1 MNSFQIYEKD
11 SLEPTPETK
20 FQKKVLYSDKIYSY
34 AQKFTFLKWNLAG
47 SIFLVFSSILQIFLI
62 YSSSWNVS
70 FGKTYIT
77 VLMFLSLV
85 YGVLSF
91 FTNICLFRH
100 EFIEV
105 REMFINFS
113 LKSLGVLFILSSFF
127 MVAKFLTIFIFLLSF
142 RYNTTA
148 SPVEIIAISLISLDV
163 LTLGFSIFAYF
174 TIEGSKTTVRVLLY
188 ISGLIIMI
196 FAFIL
201 IFLCGNVS
209 EVISTE
215 NELNTVIISYAFTS
229 LKGMSL
235 CSIVVI
241 EIIFLFSLRKF
252 NFWFFI
258 GANWTLVI
266 AILFGLLNGFLI
278 KNLHQ
283 INAFFKTS
291 ENCVSALKYF
301 NSEYL
306 ETVECASKYLETNQS
321 SYLNC
326 SLNEQ
331 AFIWESPV
339 NWEKSG
345 CINTECCNETLSII
359 YFADIMYIY
368 LLSLGIIAIGFVL
381 IASVLYQT
389 SLYMSKSLE
398 YQISSWFNKIMT
410 ILYILTPIL
419 GIIFL
424 IYMPKNLPQKQA
436 FFPLNYQSNSSNL
449 VQYPVDATD
458 YTPSCFL
465 LSDYLTNFNPKLSL
479 SKCVHIIEVNGTETC
494 NDDMR
499 VVLLIQNG
507 QIYIPLDYNNQSLRI
522 FDQRSKNFIFAQK
535 TQSYDD
541 IDYFA
546 FEGSLDNVKDFMQN
560 TIQVCPNSLFETIS
574 YSYSTY
580 QVGSSSYPLS
590 NNQSSNLTI
599 TTTTVNTFQE
609 KYHDNEEDINN
620 LLENVNIIRHNK
632 EWHKSDNTTTNTTA
646 NISIIDFNLTD
657 NGTFKILGQLLGN
670 SDDTMEGSNVCF
682 TEENPES
689 GSSYQCLLE
698 TSSDAKGVFS
708 LEVNQ
713 LKNNVAFRGY
723 LEFWKNG
730 YYPLQIDLLFSS
742 NNQQNINLGYLQMN
756 PMNNTINES
765 NSSSKGKS
773 SSSSNNEYSSD
784 SLSNLQLQ
792 LNNVKF
798 GDLTL
803 NILDMITLDP
813 LNHVS
818 VTLYSSAVDCKNNL
832 AVDSLGSFYTKDDQ
846 NLTFYNLEYN
856 TYTFFFSRGNY
867 KTSCI
872 QTTIDSTSHIQTVL
886 LSPVLEN
893 NQMRIILQWENS
905 DLNLGLFL
913 MFKTNDNSSKCVVSF
928 QNKNCLGVEM
938 IMHQN
943 LNGTNAQ
950 IITFNSFQNL
960 TYLTYV
966 KEIISLEI
974 YKNRTQNNE
983 TLNTNFLYYSKLIL
997 RYYVEELELPVEIS
1011 NGVSIDKT
1019 YNMTEVLNENNLA
1032 YFFVCLYGGVG
1043 DVAKIPS
1050 KTLWTKSYYDKNE
1063 GNEYPESEVCN

>member
-1 MNSFQIYEKD
+1 MNSFQVYEKD

-20 FQKKVLYSDKIYSY
+20 LQKKVLYSDKIYSY

-47 SIFLVFSSILQIFLI
+47 SIFLVFSSILQIFFL

-70 FGKTYIT
+70 FGKTYLS
-77 VLMFLSLV
+77 VLMFLSLF
-85 YGVLSF
+85 YGALSF

-105 REMFINFS
+105 RQIFISLS
-113 LKSLGVLFILSSFF
+113 LKFLGVLFILSSFF
-127 MVAKFLTIFIFLLSF
+127 MVAKFLAIFIFLLSF
-142 RYNTTA
+142 RYNSTA
-148 SPVEIIAISLISLDV
+148 STVEIISISLISLDGF
-163 LTLGFSIFAYF
+163 TLGFSIFAYF
-174 TIEGSKTTVRVLLY
+174 TIEGSKSTVRVLLY
-188 ISGLIIMI
+188 ISGLIIMG

-201 IFLCGNVS
+201 MFLCGNVS
-209 EVISTE
+209 NVISTE
-215 NELNTVIISYAFTS
+215 KELNTVIISYSFTS

-266 AILFGLLNGFLI
+266 AVLFGLLNGFLI

-291 ENCVSALKYF
+291 ENCVNALKYF
-301 NSEYL
+301 KSEYL
-306 ETVECASKYLETNQS
+306 ETVECAEKYLEASQAP
-321 SYLNC
+321 YLNC
-326 SLNEQ
+326 SINEQ

-339 NWEKSG
+339 NWAKSG
-345 CINTECCNETLSII
+345 CINMGCCNETLSII
-359 YFADIMYIY
+359 YFSEIMYIY
-368 LLSLGIIAIGFVL
+368 LLSLGIIVIGFVL
-381 IASVLYQT
+381 IACVLYQT
-389 SLYMSKSLE
+389 SLYMTKSFE
-398 YQISSWFNKIMT
+398 YQISSWFNKLMT
-410 ILYILTPIL
+410 VLYILTPIC

-424 IYMPKNLPQKQA
+424 LYTPQNLPQKQA

-449 VQYPVDATD
+449 AQYPVSATD

-479 SKCVHIIEVNGTETC
+479 SKCVHTIEVNGTETC

-507 QIYIPLDYNNQSLRI
+507 QIYIPLDYNNESLRI
-522 FDQRSKNFIFAQK
+522 FDQRSKNFVFAQK
-535 TQSYDD
+535 TQNYDS

-546 FEGSLDNVKDFMQN
+546 FEGSLENVKDFMQN
-560 TIQVCPNSLFETIS
+560 TVQVCPNSLFETIS

-590 NNQSSNLTI
+590 SNQSSNSTI
-599 TTTTVNTFQE
+599 ATTVNALQE
-609 KYHDNEEDINN
+609 KYRDNINTLSETVKSIN
-620 LLENVNIIRHNK
+620 HNK
-632 EWHKSDNTTTNTTA
+632 EWHRSDSDNTTT

-657 NGTFKILGQLLGN
+657 NGSFKILGRLLGN
-670 SDDTMEGSNVCF
+670 TDDTMDGANVCF

-698 TSSDAKGVFS
+698 TTSDSNGVFT

-730 YYPLQIDLLFSS
+730 YYPLQIDLLFSG
-742 NNQQNINLGYLQMN
+742 NNQGIINLGYIQMN
-756 PMNNTINES
+756 PMNNTINET
-765 NSSSKGKS
+765 NSSSKGKTSAS
-773 SSSSNNEYSSD
+773 STTDYSSD

-792 LNNVKF
+792 LNNIKF

-803 NILDMITLDP
+803 NVLDMVTLDP
-813 LNHVS
+813 LNHVYL
-818 VTLYSSAVDCKNNL
+818 TLYSSAVDCKNNL
-832 AVDSLGSFYTKDDQ
+832 AVESLGSFYTKDDE

-856 TYTFFFSRGNY
+856 TYTFFFSSEKY
-867 KTSCI
+867 KTGCV
-872 QTTIDSTSHIQTVL
+872 QTTIDSPSHVQTVL
-886 LSPVLEN
+886 LSPLLED
-893 NQMRIILQWENS
+893 NQLRILLQWENS

-928 QNKNCLGVEM
+928 QNKNCLGVEL

-950 IITFNSFQNL
+950 IITINSLQNL

-966 KEIISLEI
+966 KEIISLET
-974 YKNRTQNNE
+974 YNQRKNE

-997 RYYVEELELPVEIS
+997 RYYVAELELPVEIS

-1019 YNMTEVLNENNLA
+1019 YNMTEVLSEENLA
-1032 YFFVCLYGGVG
+1032 YFFVCLKGGVG
-1043 DVAKIPS
+1043 DVAKVPG
-1050 KTLWTKSYYDKNE
+1050 KTLWTKSYYDKTQ
-1063 GNEYPESEVCN
+1063 GNEYPESEVCQM